1 MEKNIDIS
9 GIRAQFPIF
18 RDSSL
23 VYLDSAATAQKP
35 QCVIDAENNFY
46 ENENASVKRG
56 MYKLAE
62 RATEEFESARE
73 KVKSFI
79 GAKSDHEIIFTKS
92 ATESINLV
100 ARCQGEK
107 FLKKGDTVL
116 LSILEHH
123 SNIVPWMQLKER
135 IGINIEWVHLKNG
148 ELDIEELKSKIAE
161 FNPKLVTITCASN
174 VTGILTPYKEI
185 ISLAHS
191 AGAKI
196 LLDAAQLV
204 PHRGINVQDI
214 DCDFLVFSGHKV
226 YGPTGIGVLYGKEKL
241 LEDMP
246 AFLGGGS
253 MIQEVTEEGFLETH
267 LPDKFEA
274 GTPPI
279 AQAIGLGAAID
290 WISDIGWKA
299 IEKHEEELRKYA
311 FDKLSEIE
319 FVEILPFDAVY
330 PEQSRRTQDDMHI
343 GCVSFI
349 TKEIH
354 PHDLTEYLGSKGI
367 CLRAGHHCAQPL
379 HKYLGHTASTRMS
392 LGIYNSKEDIDKM
405 CEAIAEAY
413 EFFLGKSYK

>member
-1 MEKNIDIS
+1 MNTS

-18 RDSSL
+18 KDNSL

-35 QCVIDAENNFY
+35 QCVIDAEKSFY

-73 KVKSFI
+73 KVRSFI
-79 GAKSDHEIIFTKS
+79 GAKSANEIVFTKS

-100 ARCQGEK
+100 AKSYGEK
-107 FLKKGDTVL
+107 FLKKEDTVL

-148 ELDIEELKSKIAE
+148 ELDMEELKSKLE
-161 FNPKLVTITCASN
+161 KFSPKLLAITCASN
-174 VTGILTPYKEI
+174 VTGVVTSYKEI
-185 ISLAHS
+185 TDLAHDV
-191 AGAKI
+191 GAKVV
-196 LLDAAQLV
+196 LDAAQLV
-204 PHRGINVQDI
+204 PHREINIQDI

-226 YGPTGIGVLYGKEKL
+226 YGPTGIGVLYGKEEL

-253 MIQEVTEEGFLETH
+253 LIQEVTEDGFTETH

-279 AQAIGLGAAID
+279 AQAIGLGVAID
-290 WISDIGWKA
+290 WISDIGWEA

-311 FDKLSEIE
+311 YQKLSE
-319 FVEILPFDAVY
+319 LPFITFMDPAVRG
-330 PEQSRRTQDDMHI
+330 PRSAVRSI
-343 GCVSFI
+343 GCLSFV
-349 TKEIH
+349 TNGIH

-405 CEAIAEAY
+405 CEAISEAY
-413 EFFLGKSYK
+413 KFFLGENAIKSTTSK